1 MRLCALFHLPIVC
14 LIYATVSNAIFAD
27 EAYQT
32 DYHHA
37 LLGFPQAHTT
47 FFHRSSFASKA
58 SLLYTLSERSILG
71 AINPKDGAVIWRQ
84 RLTVKSRNDTGLG
97 LLKAGEGGDTIVSS
111 VHGKVQSWDTTDGRL
126 VWEWSSDRNIRSLE
140 ITEGDRDVLIVSEE
154 HSSESVV
161 RKLAAD
167 TGELLWEHKGDKYAA
182 SRRDM
187 LALDIA
193 DSL

>member
-1 MRLCALFHLPIVC
+1 MHLCVLTYLPTVC
-14 LIYATVSNAIFAD
+14 LIYAAVSNAIFAD

-37 LLGFPQAHTT
+37 LLGFPQAQTT

-58 SLLYTLSERSILG
+58 SLLYTLSQRLILG
-71 AINPKDGAVIWRQ
+71 AINPKDGAVVWRQ
-84 RLTVKSRNDTGLG
+84 RLTDKTRNDTGLS

-126 VWEWSSDRNIRSLE
+126 GWEWRSERNIRSLE
-140 ITEGDRDVLIVSEE
+140 ITEGGRDVLIVSGDD
-154 HSSESVV
+154 SSESLV
-161 RKLAAD
+161 RKLAAN
-167 TGELLWEHKGDKYAA
+167 TGELLWEHKDDRYAA
-182 SRRDM
+182 SRWDM

>member
-14 LIYATVSNAIFAD
+14 LIYAAVSNAIFAD

-58 SLLYTLSERSILG
+58 SLLYTLSERSVLG
-71 AINPKDGAVIWRQ
+71 AINPKDGAVVWRQ
-84 RLTVKSRNDTGLG
+84 RLTDKTLNDTGLG

-126 VWEWSSDRNIRSLE
+126 VWEWRSDGNIRSLE
-140 ITEGDRDVLIVSEE
+140 ITEGDRDVLIVSGGDN
-154 HSSESVV
+154 SKSVV
-161 RKLAAD
+161 RKLAAN
-167 TGELLWEHKGDKYAA
+167 TGELLWEHNGDRFAA
-182 SRRDM
+182 WRGET
-187 LALDIA
+187 LAKVLTDI
-193 DSL
+193 L